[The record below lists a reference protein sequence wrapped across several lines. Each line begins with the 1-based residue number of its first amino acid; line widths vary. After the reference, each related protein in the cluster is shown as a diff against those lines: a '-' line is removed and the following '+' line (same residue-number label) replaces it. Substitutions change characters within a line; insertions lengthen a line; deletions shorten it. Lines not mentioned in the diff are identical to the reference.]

1 MPAIIT
7 NSKFQK
13 DIGKVAKSVQE
24 KPYIVTTH
32 GEPKMVVL
40 PYFENN
46 EGAIEDYFEDYEMSK
61 NREKLIEKYK
71 KSSNSGVSDLVI

>member
-1 MPAIIT
+1 MPIITT

-13 DIGKVAKSVQE
+13 NIGQFAKSVQK
-24 KPYIVTTH
+24 KPCIITTH

-46 EGAIEDYFEDYEMSK
+46 EDLIDDYFENFEMWQ
-61 NREKLIEKYK
+61 NQEKLQKKYGEAL
-71 KSSNSGVSDLVI
+71 KSGKSKRVI